1 MLRGCTAPATCSTLI
16 FADIAGAQGSW
27 VPVSHGFGVR
37 GASHTGTDSTLVQL
51 PKNKTRR
58 LLHGRSHGSHLQSI
72 PSFFMVRQR
81 SLIITDVRFWKGYF
95 RQMAFHLPSPYFF
108 TPSLIHSL
116 SCMVHFCKEQGS
128 SFREELHDR
137 EPAANSFLAHS
148 FPHHPCQ
155 ERQGRQTGPGSCT
168 HTTPALQMWCS
179 SCLPT
184 GQEES
189 S

>member
-16 FADIAGAQGSW
+16 FANTAGAQGSW

-37 GASHTGTDSTLVQL
+37 GASHTGTDGTLVQL

-58 LLHGRSHGSHLQSI
+58 VLQGRSCGSQLQSI

-116 SCMVHFCKEQGS
+116 SCMVHFC
-128 SFREELHDR
+128 FLELQ
-137 EPAANSFLAHS
+137 FLVTLLFFSRDAGK
-148 FPHHPCQ
+148 
-155 ERQGRQTGPGSCT
+155 QGRGLHFPSFGKYR
-168 HTTPALQMWCS
+168 P
-179 SCLPT
+179 P
-184 GQEES
+184 
-189 S
+189 